1 MVSGFL
7 LTFTNSTQAGVV
19 IANGKVSQITGVV
32 DNIGRT
38 WNVSITYGVSFTSI
52 FGSGDPPATKVPAFW
67 GDYTGATAVST
78 DMFTQLYNYG
88 QTNENINHNFS
99 FAYDRDSGDPSKVKV
114 WRQLYSS
121 SSPSPWG
128 SPSDILL
135 TETASTAVLGWAEFT
150 QVPEPT
156 SAALFA
162 GIATVGLFR
171 RRRQVSA
178 A

>member
-1 MVSGFL
+1 
-7 LTFTNSTQAGVV
+7 
-19 IANGKVSQITGVV
+19 
-32 DNIGRT
+32 
-38 WNVSITYGVSFTSI
+38 
-52 FGSGDPPATKVPAFW
+52 
-67 GDYTGATAVST
+67 
-78 DMFTQLYNYG
+78 MFTQLYNYG
-88 QTNENINHNFS
+88 YTNENINHNFS

-114 WRQLYSS
+114 WRQIYNSTY
-121 SSPSPWG
+121 SPSPWG

-135 TETASTAVLGWAEFT
+135 TETASNAVLGWAEFT